1 MVTQQERARLV
12 EAYKDEPVYVAAVIL
27 KCATCLLMIAGLGL
41 IGAGVERGGDNASW
55 RQAHRPDRPAMT
67 QGTARHRQ
75 ARTRVEAQP
84 TLGKSSLSPGHAVEA
99 RGTQPVAGD

>member
-67 QGTARHRQ
+67 QGTARYRQ
-75 ARTRVEAQP
+75 ARRVEVQP
-84 TLGKSSLSPGHAVEA
+84 TVGKSSLLPGPAVEV